1 MRKIIATRTFG
12 LSILVVA
19 AFACNTSK
27 NNLSSKGNTPMVSK
41 PAEIAAPPPPEPIVE
56 VKAADAKNMFSE
68 QLTLP
73 DSLPIYR
80 ATARRDNDIIHS
92 SIDVRFDWAKRHCL
106 GNITITAKPHFYTS
120 EVLELDAKGMEI
132 KRVED
137 ADRRAS
143 LKYDYDGEKLRIQ
156 LGRLYTRNDQY
167 RVFIEYV
174 GKPEEAY
181 KGGGSEA
188 ISSDKGLFFINHDGK
203 DPNKPKQIWTQGETE
218 SNSHWFPTIDKP
230 NERMTVDLNITVEN
244 KYKTLSNG
252 LLTGSRSNLDG
263 TRTDTWKMDKAH
275 APYLV
280 MMAVGEYA
288 VVRDRWRNM
297 DLMYYVELKYER
309 YAKTIFKNTPEMLTF
324 FSERLG
330 VDYPWQKYAQ
340 VVVRDYVSGAM
351 ENTTASIFGEYMQG
365 TDRELIDVSQN
376 ESVVAHEM
384 FHQWFG
390 DLVTCESWANLTVN
404 ESFAN
409 YSESLWFEHKYGEDA
424 GMHHLYEDMEGYLD
438 EAQTKIHPLVYFRY
452 DNREDMFDRH
462 SYNKGGC
469 TLHMLRKYLGD
480 DAFFASLKKYLT
492 DNAYSTGESHQLRL
506 AIEAVTGEDMNWF
519 FNQWY
524 FSAGHPVL
532 DIAYNYDEA
541 TKKMRVTIEQKQE
554 PKEGV
559 PAIFELPMAVDIYHS
574 ATNKER
580 KLIRMTKRKQTFE
593 FNAPQKPALVNV
605 DAEKMLLAEKKDNHT
620 EEEWAFMYRNCPKY
634 LDRREAL
641 EFLKDKRSDN
651 AKAIVKEAINDKF
664 WAIRNIAIKA
674 FALRDDPSV
683 ADKFMGIATADA
695 HSQVRAAAVSKL
707 AATRDKKYIPTFQ
720 QVLEREQ
727 AYPVIAS
734 AMTSLY
740 KLSPEDGLAAAKRFE
755 SDENGDLLNGVG
767 EIYAQSADSAKAGEL
782 MPFFEK
788 NLNKADGMSA
798 ISFIGNYT
806 KLLDKAKLP
815 STNLVE
821 KLAFLKNMAT
831 DQSISPWKRFACA
844 KAINEFRKKY
854 MKDQSF
860 ASNLAKMLVEIKQKE
875 TNGQLKAVYDNMLP

>member
-1 MRKIIATRTFG
+1 MRKTIAKKTFG
-12 LSILVVA
+12 FSVLVFA
-19 AFACNTSK
+19 MLACNASK
-27 NNLSSKGNTPMVSK
+27 SPLSNKGTVLTVSK
-41 PAEIAAPPPPEPIVE
+41 PAEIAAPPPPEPITEAKV
-56 VKAADAKNMFSE
+56 VAADLLQQEPSLQAD
-68 QLTLP
+68 T
-73 DSLPIYR
+73 LPIYR
-80 ATARRDNDIIHS
+80 ATARRENDIIHS
-92 SIDVRFDWAKRHCL
+92 TIDVRFDWVNRYCL
-106 GNITITAKPHFYTS
+106 GNITITARPHFYTS
-120 EVLELDAKGMEI
+120 EVLELDAKGMDI
-132 KRVED
+132 KKVED
-137 ADRRAS
+137 ADRKMP
-143 LKYDYDGEKLRIQ
+143 LKFDYNGEKLRIQ
-156 LGRLYTRNDQY
+156 LGRLYARNDQY

-174 GKPEEAY
+174 AKPEEAY

-203 DPNKPKQIWTQGETE
+203 DANKPKQIWTQGETE

-252 LLTGSRSNLDG
+252 LLANTRNNSDG
-263 TRTDTWKMDKAH
+263 TRTDSWKMDKGH

-280 MMAVGEYA
+280 MMAIGEYA
-288 VVRDRWRNM
+288 VVRDKWRNM
-297 DLMYYVELKYER
+297 DLMYYVEPKYEK

-351 ENTTASIFGEYMQG
+351 ENTTAVIFGEFMNG
-365 TDRELIDVSQN
+365 TERELIDVSQN

-384 FHQWFG
+384 FHHWFG
-390 DLVTCESWANLTVN
+390 DLVTCESWSNLTVN

-452 DNREDMFDRH
+452 DSREDMFDRH

-469 TLHMLRKYLGD
+469 ILHMLRKYLGD
-480 DAFFASLKKYLT
+480 EAFFASLKKYLT
-492 DNAYSTGESHQLRL
+492 DNAYNTGESHQLRL
-506 AIEAVTGEDMNWF
+506 AIEAITGEDMNWF

-524 FSAGHPVL
+524 FSAGHPTL
-532 DIAYNYDEA
+532 DISYNYNET
-541 TKKMRVTIEQKQE
+541 TKKVSVTLEQKQT
-554 PKEGV
+554 KEGV
-559 PAIFELPMAVDIYHS
+559 PPIFELPMAVDIYHS

-580 KLIRMTKRKQTFE
+580 KTIRMTKRKQTFE

-620 EEEWAFMYRNCPKY
+620 DDEWVFMYRNCPKY

-641 EFLKDKRSDN
+641 EYLKDKKGEN

-683 ADKFMGIATADA
+683 ADKLAGVAVTDA
-695 HSQVRAAAVSKL
+695 HSHVRASAVSKL
-707 AATRDKKYIPTFQ
+707 AATRDQKYIPTFKQ
-720 QVLEREQ
+720 ILEREQ
-727 AYPVIAS
+727 AYPVISS

-740 KLSPEDGLAAAKRFE
+740 KISPDEGLAAAKRLE
-755 SDENGDLLNGVG
+755 NDENTDLLNGVG
-767 EIYAQSADSAKAGEL
+767 EIYAQSADSAKAPSL

-788 NLNKADGMSA
+788 NLAKADGMSA

-815 STNLVE
+815 YANLAD
-821 KLAFLKNMAT
+821 KMGGLKDIALNQT
-831 DQSISPWKRFACA
+831 LSPWKRFACA
-844 KAINEFRKKY
+844 KAINEIRKKNAL
-854 MKDQSF
+854 KDPTF
-860 ASNLAKMLVEIKQKE
+860 AANMAKMLSEIKQKE
-875 TNGQLKAVYDNMLP
+875 TNGQLKAVYENMIN